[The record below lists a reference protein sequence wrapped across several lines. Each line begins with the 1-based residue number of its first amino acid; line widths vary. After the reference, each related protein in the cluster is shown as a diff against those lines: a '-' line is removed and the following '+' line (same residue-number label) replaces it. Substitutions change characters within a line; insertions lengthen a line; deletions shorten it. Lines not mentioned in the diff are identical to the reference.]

1 MATGMKP
8 ASACL
13 LKRDIHAM
21 LHPLG
26 NLGLPV
32 KNYSRAFLLLD
43 APPSKKNKLLGLNS
57 GEFSLFKMW
66 VSVCSGTDDT
76 LPISCPS
83 EEMTSA

>member
-1 MATGMKP
+1 MAPGMKP

-32 KNYSRAFLLLD
+32 RNYSRAFLLLD
-43 APPSKKNKLLGLNS
+43 ASPSKKNKLGLNS